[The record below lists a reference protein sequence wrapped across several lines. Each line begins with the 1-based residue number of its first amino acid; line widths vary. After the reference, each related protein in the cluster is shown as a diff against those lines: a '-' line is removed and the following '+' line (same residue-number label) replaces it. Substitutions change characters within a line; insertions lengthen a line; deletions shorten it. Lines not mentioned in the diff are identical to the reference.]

1 MKHFKKLTV
10 LAAAALCALAVLAA
24 GCGSDAP
31 AGGKESTQNKVP
43 NAISRPLIISHFC
56 RSARYFRSRHIRP
69 AGYANIAI

>member
-31 AGGKESTQNKVP
+31 AGG
-43 NAISRPLIISHFC
+43 
-56 RSARYFRSRHIRP
+56 
-69 AGYANIAI
+69 